1 MRKTKIIKNFTM
13 HEVELNREVMKTWE
27 VENPLFNKMRMILST
42 DAIIKGKSTT
52 AREQKAIMKK
62 ISPYINKGDNILV
75 AGHNTVVTLVEMVA
89 QIKGANVYVG
99 YLHKDSK
106 KIIKIDKKIICPSDI
121 SRAERYEI
129 EHGICDA

>member
-27 VENPLFNKMRMILST
+27 VENPSFNKMRMILST

-75 AGHNTVVTLVEMVA
+75 AGHNTVVTSVEMVA

>member
-27 VENPLFNKMRMILST
+27 VENPSFNKMRMILST

-75 AGHNTVVTLVEMVA
+75 AGHNTVVTSVEIVA

>member
-27 VENPLFNKMRMILST
+27 VENPPFNKMRMILST

-75 AGHNTVVTLVEMVA
+75 AGHNTVVTSVEIVA

>member
-27 VENPLFNKMRMILST
+27 VENPSFNKMRMILST

-62 ISPYINKGDNILV
+62 ISP
-75 AGHNTVVTLVEMVA
+75 
-89 QIKGANVYVG
+89 
-99 YLHKDSK
+99 
-106 KIIKIDKKIICPSDI
+106 
-121 SRAERYEI
+121 
-129 EHGICDA
+129 

>member
-27 VENPLFNKMRMILST
+27 VENPSFNKMRMILST

-75 AGHNTVVTLVEMVA
+75 AGHNTVVTSVEMVA

-121 SRAERYEI
+121 SRADRYEI

>member
-1 MRKTKIIKNFTM
+1 M

-27 VENPLFNKMRMILST
+27 VENPPFNKMRMILST

-75 AGHNTVVTLVEMVA
+75 AGHNTVVTSVEMVA

>member
-27 VENPLFNKMRMILST
+27 VENPPFNKMRMILST

-75 AGHNTVVTLVEMVA
+75 AGHNTVVTSVEMVA